1 MMGTVSILLH
11 IREQLDE
18 AACHLI
24 DKHLRELPGV
34 VAPWF
39 SPWQTQSIMIY
50 YNPEKTT
57 VLTLIHSMRR
67 YGYNA
72 LVVGL

>member
-1 MMGTVSILLH
+1 MGTVSILLYV
-11 IREQLDE
+11 REQLDE
-18 AACHLI
+18 AARHLI
-24 DKHLRELPGV
+24 DTHLRALPGV

-39 SPWQTQSIMIY
+39 SPWQQQSIMIY

-57 VLTLIHSMRR
+57 VLTLVHSLRR

-72 LVVGL
+72 LIVGL